1 MNIPLRPDRTEY
13 EQGPEIDDMVPTRGY
28 RETPVVGLGGSAGS
42 IEGLQNFFTT
52 LPAGSALAF
61 VVVLHLAQEHESM
74 LPEILQR
81 CTRMPV
87 HSAQDGMPL
96 EPGHV
101 YVIPSGKLLE
111 CADGKL
117 RLQEP
122 PELRGR
128 HVAVDIFFRSLAD
141 THGPTRR
148 RWCFRAWT
156 ATAPSA

>member
-1 MNIPLRPDRTEY
+1 MNIPLRPGRTE
-13 EQGPEIDDMVPTRGY
+13 EEPGPQLDDMVPTRGY
-28 RETPVVGLGGSAGS
+28 REVPVVGLGGSAGS

-52 LPAGSALAF
+52 LPASPGLAF

-74 LPEILQR
+74 LPDILQR

-87 HSAQDGMPL
+87 HSAQDDMVV

-122 PELRGR
+122 PQARSR

-148 RWCFRAWT
+148 PWCFRAWT